1 MNYTEDQT
9 KYMVD
14 EYTNKPTRIT
24 VERLAKELDKTP
36 KSIIGKLSR
45 EGVYRRSVYKTKTGE
60 SPVTKV
66 ELVAELAAV
75 SVPFCGRHFFRI
87 SSSTSVITFG
97 FSLKK
102 AFTFS
107 LPWPIF
113 LPL

>member
-45 EGVYRRSVYKTKTGE
+45 EGVYRGSV
-60 SPVTKV
+60 
-66 ELVAELAAV
+66 
-75 SVPFCGRHFFRI
+75 
-87 SSSTSVITFG
+87 
-97 FSLKK
+97 
-102 AFTFS
+102 
-107 LPWPIF
+107 
-113 LPL
+113 

>member
-45 EGVYRRSVYKTKTGE
+45 EGVCIAVPSTRRRQAN
-60 SPVTKV
+60 PQ
-66 ELVAELAAV
+66 
-75 SVPFCGRHFFRI
+75 
-87 SSSTSVITFG
+87 
-97 FSLKK
+97 
-102 AFTFS
+102 
-107 LPWPIF
+107 
-113 LPL
+113 